1 MNMPQHYLLVDFHF
15 KDGTILENCH
25 VLDETT
31 GYPFKDID
39 KLDEHLYY
47 FEKPITV
54 WTNNIYKTKI
64 YSTEIEMY
72 VPKIIES
79 SHFFLKK

>member
-39 KLDEHLYY
+39 FFVIDESIKRVSCSGLNAC
-47 FEKPITV
+47 FGNSV
-54 WTNNIYKTKI
+54 
-64 YSTEIEMY
+64 
-72 VPKIIES
+72 
-79 SHFFLKK
+79 